1 VRFDQFVGQ
10 RAGDRCVAPAR
21 ADNGEQASLLEL
33 LHLLMNRQQYSD
45 CCSRLDETAPP
56 EMRMI

>member
-1 VRFDQFVGQ
+1 VLPKAGIDTTPDGVRRIVPGCVS
-10 RAGDRCVAPAR
+10 AGDR
-21 ADNGEQASLLEL
+21 S
-33 LHLLMNRQQYSD
+33 QQYSD